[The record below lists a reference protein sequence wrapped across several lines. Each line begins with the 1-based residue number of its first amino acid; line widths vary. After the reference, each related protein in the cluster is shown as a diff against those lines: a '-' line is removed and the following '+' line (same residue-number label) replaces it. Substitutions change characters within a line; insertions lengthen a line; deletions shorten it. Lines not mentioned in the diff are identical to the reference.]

1 MMEDKM
7 MEDNQ
12 IAYTLDLMFEYSL
25 SLLIF

>member
-12 IAYTLDLMFEYSL
+12 IAYTLDLTFEYSL